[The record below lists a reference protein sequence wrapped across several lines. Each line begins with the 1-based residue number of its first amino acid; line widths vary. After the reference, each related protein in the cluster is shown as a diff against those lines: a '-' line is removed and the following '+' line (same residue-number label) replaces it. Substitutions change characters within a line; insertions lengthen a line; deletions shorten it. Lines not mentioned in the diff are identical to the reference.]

1 MPRVAILTGSKSDLP
16 VLEPCVET
24 LTDLGIDYELHVMSA
39 HRSPAKVQQFAA
51 SAAGNGFEVI
61 IAAAGMAAHLPGVVA
76 SMTTLPVIGVPIS
89 SGSHAASGL
98 DALLSI
104 AQIPTGRLNEI
115 VIDFADP
122 GAIKLYFLTKVPGAQ
137 LSLGNAEMAF
147 HYKDSFAASHML
159 EGYEHLI
166 LMAMVGD
173 QSLFTRSDGIERLWN
188 ISEPLLENPPPVEP
202 YPVGSY
208 GPESMKRLIA
218 PYHWHLPHV

>member
-76 SMTTLPVIGVPIS
+76 SMITLPVIGVPIS

-104 AQIPTGRLNEI
+104 AQMPPGVPVACVAINGAKNAALLAAAILALKHDDIRL
-115 VIDFADP
+115 A
-122 GAIKLYFLTKVPGAQ
+122 L
-137 LSLGNAEMAF
+137 
-147 HYKDSFAASHML
+147 
-159 EGYEHLI
+159 
-166 LMAMVGD
+166 
-173 QSLFTRSDGIERLWN
+173 ERLRHEQA
-188 ISEPLLENPPPVEP
+188 S
-202 YPVGSY
+202 
-208 GPESMKRLIA
+208 A
-218 PYHWHLPHV
+218 

>member
-104 AQIPTGRLNEI
+104 AQMPPGVPVACVAINGAKNAALLAAAILALKHDDIRL
-115 VIDFADP
+115 A
-122 GAIKLYFLTKVPGAQ
+122 L
-137 LSLGNAEMAF
+137 
-147 HYKDSFAASHML
+147 
-159 EGYEHLI
+159 
-166 LMAMVGD
+166 
-173 QSLFTRSDGIERLWN
+173 ERLRHEQA
-188 ISEPLLENPPPVEP
+188 S
-202 YPVGSY
+202 
-208 GPESMKRLIA
+208 A
-218 PYHWHLPHV
+218 